1 MRLLCSGKLDDE
13 REREE
18 MLIRGSSVVL
28 WISQNMEDEYSYN
41 LAL

>member
-1 MRLLCSGKLDDE
+1 MDNFV
-13 REREE
+13 
-18 MLIRGSSVVL
+18 LIFGNSSVVL

>member
-1 MRLLCSGKLDDE
+1 MRG
-13 REREE
+13 
-18 MLIRGSSVVL
+18 MGLIIGSSVLL

>member
-1 MRLLCSGKLDDE
+1 MCGWVILEANVLGY
-13 REREE
+13 
-18 MLIRGSSVVL
+18 SSVVL

>member
-1 MRLLCSGKLDDE
+1 MCMGEGKSANGD
-13 REREE
+13 
-18 MLIRGSSVVL
+18 SSVVL